1 MRKNS
6 LILLIFIGLLIIGCS
21 NKKSS
26 TTNENVMPQIV
37 QGALREVTLEQATEE
52 ADIIANITITDIADV
67 VEVSFDEW
75 TTHEYT
81 IYEAIVN
88 HYIYDALGYG
98 EQIKF
103 LQAGGPN
110 WQFDD
115 DPLLEVGEIYI
126 VFLDEREDTHIGRN
140 LAMTGGPQGRYNKVG
155 DVFVRQVNP
164 MGDNGLK
171 ELTERELI
179 QTLNERNEE
188 LNIDLSII
196 E

>member
-21 NKKSS
+21 NEKNS
-26 TTNENVMPQIV
+26 TTNESVMPQIV

-81 IYEAIVN
+81 IYEAKIN
-88 HYIYDALGYG
+88 RYFYDDLSYG

-103 LQAGGPN
+103 LQPGGPN
-110 WQFDD
+110 
-115 DPLLEVGEIYI
+115 
-126 VFLDEREDTHIGRN
+126 
-140 LAMTGGPQGRYNKVG
+140 
-155 DVFVRQVNP
+155 
-164 MGDNGLK
+164 
-171 ELTERELI
+171 
-179 QTLNERNEE
+179 
-188 LNIDLSII
+188 
-196 E
+196 